1 MFTEE
6 LNYINDMR
14 IREGAKILLDGLPEY
29 FYTIP
34 ASSTGKYHPD
44 FASGEGGLV
53 RHTKVAVRIDY

>member
-34 ASSTGKYHPD
+34 ASSTGKYHQ
-44 FASGEGGLV
+44 
-53 RHTKVAVRIDY
+53 I